1 MFFLWCLFMVF
12 VNGVCLCCLF
22 VFLQSVN
29 QRVVSD
35 LQTCCLM
42 QVLRAHDI
50 ARQA

>member
-12 VNGVCLCCLF
+12 VYAACLCF
-22 VFLQSVN
+22 YISVN

-42 QVLRAHDI
+42 HVLRVPDI